1 MDIREIENELNSIDE
16 EYTLANDIAI
26 YAKRA
31 KVNLE
36 SANEDDEIAI
46 AVAQEAVRNLVEY
59 LGMETSNLNIEGYSI
74 GYQYK
79 LTLEGLGDAVEA
91 IGGAITAVWDAI
103 WGAIQKVFDWFAN
116 LFGGFDK
123 KNKDLQK
130 WVSEMTDDQ
139 KANCTNLLEK
149 MKGIAKGLRQAG
161 TDKFNAD
168 ANSIPGV
175 HVDIAEYT
183 LAYDPAVYNDGIN
196 LFDNVLKDLTSKYQ
210 EYLALAN
217 PADFI
222 GKLQSSYQGIIK
234 CDQIPQPY
242 NAGLIQNYVKS
253 ALNANPATTV
263 MIPTL
268 ETGKG
273 VGIVFIYAG
282 QPAPTTEQNNNP
294 QQPQQPQ
301 PAQEGYIGSSFSY
314 LDASYNFEDGESNT
328 AQPTQPA
335 APAAGTN
342 NPAPAQPGTN
352 PAPAP
357 AADNQPTNPPADN
370 NQPQQGDQNQNNQQQ
385 NNAPKFSSS
394 FYMFDS
400 IGPYSAILTDISS
413 LREHSVDTVIE
424 HINKMGDWDK
434 AMKDHT
440 DRIKKIGEY
449 MDKEMKKKNTIPD
462 AYKNQVLTK
471 GVGNGI
477 KSMSVEFCNMVTR
490 RKAAVEK
497 IVKATL
503 QLPGEQNNQNNQN
516 NGSNQ
521 VATDF
526 AGLGPIPTV
535 QDGKAKIAD
544 FLKRMT
550 ASIVNAVTQGK
561 EFDVPEDKA
570 DQVLKD
576 FFKAGGTPEE
586 HIVML
591 KGFKP
596 DTTQEQEAKM
606 RADIDKIYQEAQ
618 KEMNGS
624 NNSGNAD
631 NNGSNNAGNNSGQ
644 NGTPSQADNTQGGGG
659 NQNTGSFTTKAG
671 NKNKNTGKTT
681 GSKTTGKAKK

>member
-59 LGMETSNLNIEGYSI
+59 LGMESSNLNIEGYSI

-103 WGAIQKVFDWFAN
+103 WGAIKKVFDWFAN

-196 LFDNVLKDLTSKYQ
+196 LFDNVLKDLTGKYQ

-242 NAGLIQNYVKS
+242 NAGLIQNYIKG
-253 ALNANPATTV
+253 ALNADPASTV

-294 QQPQQPQ
+294 QQPQ
-301 PAQEGYIGSSFSY
+301 PAQEGYIKSSFSY
-314 LDASYNFEDGESNT
+314 LDASYNFEDGETNI
-328 AQPTQPA
+328 AQPTAPA

-342 NPAPAQPGTN
+342 NPAPAPGTN
-352 PAPAP
+352 PAPAETQP
-357 AADNQPTNPPADN
+357 ANNPPADN
-370 NQPQQGDQNQNNQQQ
+370 NQQGDQNQNNQQQQQ

-503 QLPGEQNNQNNQN
+503 QLPGEQNNQNNSSNQAGNDAAQGAQN
-516 NGSNQ
+516 GTNGS
-521 VATDF
+521 D
-526 AGLGPIPTV
+526 
-535 QDGKAKIAD
+535 
-544 FLKRMT
+544 
-550 ASIVNAVTQGK
+550 
-561 EFDVPEDKA
+561 
-570 DQVLKD
+570 
-576 FFKAGGTPEE
+576 
-586 HIVML
+586 
-591 KGFKP
+591 
-596 DTTQEQEAKM
+596 
-606 RADIDKIYQEAQ
+606 
-618 KEMNGS
+618 
-624 NNSGNAD
+624 NSGNAD

-644 NGTPSQADNTQGGGG
+644 NGTQQQGDTQP
-659 NQNTGSFTTKAG
+659 
-671 NKNKNTGKTT
+671 
-681 GSKTTGKAKK
+681 

>member
-36 SANEDDEIAI
+36 SANENDEIAI

-130 WVSEMTDDQ
+130 WVSEMTNDQ

-175 HVDIAEYT
+175 YVDIAEYT

-196 LFDNVLKDLTSKYQ
+196 LFDNVLKDLTGKYQ

-217 PADFI
+217 GADFI
-222 GKLQSSYQGIIK
+222 GKLQSSFQGIIK

-242 NAGLIQNYVKS
+242 NAGLIQNYIKS

-294 QQPQQPQ
+294 QQPQ
-301 PAQEGYIGSSFSY
+301 PAQEGFIESSFSY
-314 LDASYNFEDGESNT
+314 LDASYNFEDGESGGT
-328 AQPTQPA
+328 QPEAPA
-335 APAAGTN
+335 APATGTN
-342 NPAPAQPGTN
+342 NPAPAPGTN

-357 AADNQPTNPPADN
+357 AADNQPANPPADN
-370 NQPQQGDQNQNNQQQ
+370 NQQQQGDQNQNNQQQQQ

-400 IGPYSAILTDISS
+400 IGPYSAITTDISS

-503 QLPGEQNNQNNQN
+503 QLPGEQNNQNN
-516 NGSNQ
+516 NGNQ
-521 VATDF
+521 ANADL
-526 AGLGPIPTV
+526 ASLGPVPTE
-535 QDGKAKIAD
+535 QDGKDKIKD
-544 FLKRMT
+544 YLKRMT
-550 ASIVNAVTQGK
+550 QAGAEALRQGK
-561 EFDVPEDKA
+561 NFNVPEDVA
-570 DQVLKD
+570 DQVAKA
-576 FFKAGGTPEE
+576 FFKTGGTSDEYVAIVKELNPSATPE
-586 HIVML
+586 IL
-591 KGFKP
+591 AAIKA
-596 DTTQEQEAKM
+596 Q
-606 RADIDKIYQEAQ
+606 IDPLYQEVQ
-618 KEMNGS
+618 NEKNS
-624 NNSGNAD
+624 SDNSGS
-631 NNGSNNAGNNSGQ
+631 GSNNAGNNSGQ
-644 NGTPSQADNTQGGGG
+644 NGTQPQAGNQQGSGG

-671 NKNKNTGKTT
+671 NKKASNNKAGKTT
-681 GSKTTGKAKK
+681 GGKTTGKVTK

>member
-59 LGMETSNLNIEGYSI
+59 LGMEASNLNIEGYSI

-196 LFDNVLKDLTSKYQ
+196 LFDNVLKDLTGKYQ

-217 PADFI
+217 GADFI
-222 GKLQSSYQGIIK
+222 GKLQSSFQGIIK

-242 NAGLIQNYVKS
+242 NAGLIQNYIKS

-301 PAQEGYIGSSFSY
+301 PAQEGYIESSFSY
-314 LDASYNFEDGESNT
+314 LDTSYNFEDGESNT
-328 AQPTQPA
+328 AQPAVPA
-335 APAAGTN
+335 APATPAAGTN
-342 NPAPAQPGTN
+342 NPAPAPGTN
-352 PAPAP
+352 PAPAETQP
-357 AADNQPTNPPADN
+357 ANPPADN
-370 NQPQQGDQNQNNQQQ
+370 NQQQGDQNQNNQQQ

-400 IGPYSAILTDISS
+400 IGPYSAITTDISS

-516 NGSNQ
+516 NGGNQ

-535 QDGKAKIAD
+535 QDGKDKIKD

-550 ASIVNAVTQGK
+550 AAKANAEKQGK
-561 EFDVPEDKA
+561 EFNAPKDKPL
-570 DQVLKD
+570 QVLKD
-576 FFKAGGTPEE
+576 FFKTGGTPDEFIAMIKE
-586 HIVML
+586 L
-591 KGFKP
+591 DP
-596 DTTQEQEAKM
+596 NTTPEKEADVK
-606 RADIDKIYQEAQ
+606 ATVEPLFQQAQ

-624 NNSGNAD
+624 NNSGG
-631 NNGSNNAGNNSGQ
+631 GSNNAGNNSGQ
-644 NGTPSQADNTQGGGG
+644 NGTQPQVDNTQGGGG

-671 NKNKNTGKTT
+671 NKNKNKNNNTGKTT
-681 GSKTTGKAKK
+681 GSKTTGKATK

>member
-59 LGMETSNLNIEGYSI
+59 LGMESSNLNIEGYSI

-91 IGGAITAVWDAI
+91 IGGAIIAVWDAI
-103 WGAIQKVFDWFAN
+103 WDAIKKVFDWFAN

-196 LFDNVLKDLTSKYQ
+196 LFDNVLKDLTGKYQ

-242 NAGLIQNYVKS
+242 NAGLIQNYIKG
-253 ALNANPATTV
+253 ALNADPASTV

-301 PAQEGYIGSSFSY
+301 PAQEGFIESSFSY
-314 LDASYNFEDGESNT
+314 LDASYNFEDGESGGT
-328 AQPTQPA
+328 QPGAPATPA

-342 NPAPAQPGTN
+342 NPAPAPDTN

-357 AADNQPTNPPADN
+357 ADNTPPADN
-370 NQPQQGDQNQNNQQQ
+370 NQQGDQNQNNQQQ

-516 NGSNQ
+516 NGGNQ
-521 VATDF
+521 
-526 AGLGPIPTV
+526 AGNDLASLGPVPTE
-535 QDGKAKIAD
+535 QDGKDKIFD
-544 FLKRMT
+544 YLKRLTQLT
-550 ASIVNAVTQGK
+550 ADAAKQGK
-561 EFDVPEDKA
+561 ELNVSNENFEKIVKT
-570 DQVLKD
+570 
-576 FFKAGGTPEE
+576 FFKAGGTPDEY
-586 HIVML
+586 INML
-591 KGFKP
+591 KTMNP
-596 DTTQEQEAKM
+596 DATPEMVAKA
-606 RADIDKIYQEAQ
+606 RADIDKVFQEAQ

-631 NNGSNNAGNNSGQ
+631 NNGSNNADNNSGQ
-644 NGTPSQADNTQGGGG
+644 NGTQPQADNTQGGGG
-659 NQNTGSFTTKAG
+659 NKNTGSFTTKAG

>member
-59 LGMETSNLNIEGYSI
+59 LGMEASNLNIEGYST

-196 LFDNVLKDLTSKYQ
+196 LFDNVLKDLTGKYQ

-217 PADFI
+217 GADFI
-222 GKLQSSYQGIIK
+222 GKLQSSFQGIIK

-242 NAGLIQNYVKS
+242 NAGLIQNYIKS

-294 QQPQQPQ
+294 QQPQ
-301 PAQEGYIGSSFSY
+301 PAQEGFIESSFSY
-314 LDASYNFEDGESNT
+314 LDASYNFEDGESGG
-328 AQPTQPA
+328 TQPEA
-335 APAAGTN
+335 PATPAAGTN
-342 NPAPAQPGTN
+342 NPAPAPGTN

-357 AADNQPTNPPADN
+357 AADTQPANPPADN
-370 NQPQQGDQNQNNQQQ
+370 NQQQGDQNQNNQQQ

-400 IGPYSAILTDISS
+400 IGPYSAITTDISS

-516 NGSNQ
+516 NGGNQ
-521 VATDF
+521 
-526 AGLGPIPTV
+526 AGNDAARGA
-535 QDGKAKIAD
+535 Q
-544 FLKRMT
+544 
-550 ASIVNAVTQGK
+550 
-561 EFDVPEDKA
+561 E
-570 DQVLKD
+570 
-576 FFKAGGTPEE
+576 GT
-586 HIVML
+586 
-591 KGFKP
+591 
-596 DTTQEQEAKM
+596 
-606 RADIDKIYQEAQ
+606 
-618 KEMNGS
+618 NGS

-631 NNGSNNAGNNSGQ
+631 NNGSNNAGNKNS
-644 NGTPSQADNTQGGGG
+644 
-659 NQNTGSFTTKAG
+659 K
-671 NKNKNTGKTT
+671 TGKTT
-681 GSKTTGKAKK
+681 GGKTTGKATK

>member
-59 LGMETSNLNIEGYSI
+59 LGMEASNLNIEGYSI

-139 KANCTNLLEK
+139 KVNCTNLLEK

-196 LFDNVLKDLTSKYQ
+196 LFDNVLKDLTGKYQ

-217 PADFI
+217 GADFI
-222 GKLQSSYQGIIK
+222 GKLQSSFQGIIK

-242 NAGLIQNYVKS
+242 NAGLIQNYIKS

-294 QQPQQPQ
+294 QQPQ
-301 PAQEGYIGSSFSY
+301 PAQEGFIESSFSY
-314 LDASYNFEDGESNT
+314 LDASYNFEDGESGT
-328 AQPTQPA
+328 TQPGQPA

-342 NPAPAQPGTN
+342 NPAPAPGTN

-357 AADNQPTNPPADN
+357 AADNQPANPPADN
-370 NQPQQGDQNQNNQQQ
+370 NQQPQGDQNQNNQQQQQ

-400 IGPYSAILTDISS
+400 IGPYSAITTDISS

-503 QLPGEQNNQNNQN
+503 QLPGEQNNQNN
-516 NGSNQ
+516 NGNQ
-521 VATDF
+521 ANADL
-526 AGLGPIPTV
+526 ASLGPVPTE
-535 QDGKAKIAD
+535 QDGKDKIKD
-544 FLKRMT
+544 YLKRMT
-550 ASIVNAVTQGK
+550 QAGAEALRQGK
-561 EFDVPEDKA
+561 NFNVPEDVADKVIKA
-570 DQVLKD
+570 
-576 FFKAGGTPEE
+576 FFKTGGTSDEYVAIVKELSPSATPE
-586 HIVML
+586 IL
-591 KGFKP
+591 AAIKA
-596 DTTQEQEAKM
+596 Q
-606 RADIDKIYQEAQ
+606 IDPLYQEVQ
-618 KEMNGS
+618 NEKNS
-624 NNSGNAD
+624 SDNSGS
-631 NNGSNNAGNNSGQ
+631 GSNNAGNNSGQ
-644 NGTPSQADNTQGGGG
+644 NGTQPQAGNQQGGGG

-671 NKNKNTGKTT
+671 NKNNKTSKTT
-681 GSKTTGKAKK
+681 GNGKTTGKAKK

>member
-59 LGMETSNLNIEGYSI
+59 LGMEASNLNIEGYST

-196 LFDNVLKDLTSKYQ
+196 LFDNILKDLTGKYQ

-242 NAGLIQNYVKS
+242 NAGLIQNYIKS

-301 PAQEGYIGSSFSY
+301 PAQEGFIESSFSY
-314 LDASYNFEDGESNT
+314 LDASYNFEDGESGGT
-328 AQPTQPA
+328 QPEAPA

-357 AADNQPTNPPADN
+357 AADTQPANPPADN
-370 NQPQQGDQNQNNQQQ
+370 NQQQQGDQNQNNQQQ

-400 IGPYSAILTDISS
+400 IGPYSAITTDISS

-503 QLPGEQNNQNNQN
+503 QLPGEQNNQNN
-516 NGSNQ
+516 NGNQ
-521 VATDF
+521 ANADL
-526 AGLGPIPTV
+526 ASLGPVPTE
-535 QDGKAKIAD
+535 QDGKDKIKD
-544 FLKRMT
+544 YLKRMT
-550 ASIVNAVTQGK
+550 QAGAEALRQGK
-561 EFDVPEDKA
+561 TFDVSEDVADKVIKA
-570 DQVLKD
+570 
-576 FFKAGGTPEE
+576 FFKTGGTSDEYVAIVKELNPSATPE
-586 HIVML
+586 IL
-591 KGFKP
+591 AAIKA
-596 DTTQEQEAKM
+596 Q
-606 RADIDKIYQEAQ
+606 IDPLYQEVQ
-618 KEMNGS
+618 NEKNS
-624 NNSGNAD
+624 SDNSGG
-631 NNGSNNAGNNSGQ
+631 GSNNAGNNSGQ
-644 NGTPSQADNTQGGGG
+644 NGTQPQADNTQGGGS

-681 GSKTTGKAKK
+681 GGKTTGKAKK

>member
-26 YAKRA
+26 YAKRV

-59 LGMETSNLNIEGYSI
+59 LGMEASNLNIEGYSV

-103 WGAIQKVFDWFAN
+103 WGAIKKVFDWFAN

-161 TDKFNAD
+161 TDKYNAD

-196 LFDNVLKDLTSKYQ
+196 LFDNVLKDLTGKYQ

-253 ALNANPATTV
+253 ALNADPASTV

-294 QQPQQPQ
+294 QQPQ
-301 PAQEGYIGSSFSY
+301 PAQEGFIESSFSY
-314 LDASYNFEDGESNT
+314 LDASYNFEDGESGG
-328 AQPTQPA
+328 TQPGAPA
-335 APAAGTN
+335 APATPAAGTN
-342 NPAPAQPGTN
+342 NPAPAPG
-352 PAPAP
+352 
-357 AADNQPTNPPADN
+357 DNQPANNNPPADN
-370 NQPQQGDQNQNNQQQ
+370 NQQQGDQNQNNQQQQ

-516 NGSNQ
+516 NGGNQ
-521 VATDF
+521 
-526 AGLGPIPTV
+526 AGN
-535 QDGKAKIAD
+535 DAA
-544 FLKRMT
+544 
-550 ASIVNAVTQGK
+550 QG
-561 EFDVPEDKA
+561 A
-570 DQVLKD
+570 QN
-576 FFKAGGTPEE
+576 GT
-586 HIVML
+586 
-591 KGFKP
+591 
-596 DTTQEQEAKM
+596 
-606 RADIDKIYQEAQ
+606 
-618 KEMNGS
+618 NGS

-644 NGTPSQADNTQGGGG
+644 NGTQPQADNTQGGGG

-681 GSKTTGKAKK
+681 GSKTTGKATGKATK

>member
-59 LGMETSNLNIEGYSI
+59 LGMETSNLNIEGYST

-103 WGAIQKVFDWFAN
+103 WGAIKKVFDWFAN

-196 LFDNVLKDLTSKYQ
+196 LFDNVLKDLTGKYQ

-217 PADFI
+217 GADFI
-222 GKLQSSYQGIIK
+222 GKLQSSFQGIIK

-242 NAGLIQNYVKS
+242 NAGLIQNYIKS

-294 QQPQQPQ
+294 QQPQ
-301 PAQEGYIGSSFSY
+301 PAQEGFIESSFSY
-314 LDASYNFEDGESNT
+314 LDASYNFEDGESGG
-328 AQPTQPA
+328 TQPEA
-335 APAAGTN
+335 PATPAAGTN
-342 NPAPAQPGTN
+342 NPAPAPGTN
-352 PAPAP
+352 PAPAADTQP
-357 AADNQPTNPPADN
+357 ANPPADN
-370 NQPQQGDQNQNNQQQ
+370 NQQQGDQNQNNQQQ

-400 IGPYSAILTDISS
+400 IGPYSAITTDISS

-497 IVKATL
+497 IIKATL
-503 QLPGEQNNQNNQN
+503 
-516 NGSNQ
+516 
-521 VATDF
+521 
-526 AGLGPIPTV
+526 
-535 QDGKAKIAD
+535 
-544 FLKRMT
+544 
-550 ASIVNAVTQGK
+550 
-561 EFDVPEDKA
+561 
-570 DQVLKD
+570 
-576 FFKAGGTPEE
+576 
-586 HIVML
+586 
-591 KGFKP
+591 
-596 DTTQEQEAKM
+596 
-606 RADIDKIYQEAQ
+606 
-618 KEMNGS
+618 
-624 NNSGNAD
+624 
-631 NNGSNNAGNNSGQ
+631 
-644 NGTPSQADNTQGGGG
+644 
-659 NQNTGSFTTKAG
+659 
-671 NKNKNTGKTT
+671 
-681 GSKTTGKAKK
+681 